1 MLEGTAP
8 HPMAAQLAAL
18 LCESDLDELRE
29 IVRRWVQSAPTQAL
43 RAQQQEMGER
53 LIEIKLSLAELPR
66 QPTRPEL
73 EIQLTLM
80 LQLAQSAPARP
91 SR

>member
-1 MLEGTAP
+1 
-8 HPMAAQLAAL
+8 MAAQLAAL

-29 IVRRWVQSAPTQAL
+29 IVRRWVDTAPTQAL
-43 RAQQQEMGER
+43 RCQQQEMGER
-53 LIEIKLSLAELPR
+53 LLEIKLSLTELPR
-66 QPTRPEL
+66 LPTRQEL

-80 LQLAQSAPARP
+80 LRLAQSAAAPA